1 MISVLIFIG
10 QCLCVVGLI
19 YAALLAT
26 VRIDWLENLP
36 ADSLECDSPGSHDI
50 APAEAGKPAPRFL
63 RRS

>member
-1 MISVLIFIG
+1 MIGFLIFLG

-26 VRIDWLENLP
+26 VKIDWLEDLP
-36 ADSLECDSPGSHDI
+36 ADSLECDSPGHHDI
-50 APAEAGKPAPRFL
+50 VRAGTGKPAPRFL